1 MYFLEWSLCICRGK
15 TALKTTLHTR
25 PRRAS
30 YLQPL
35 PDDDD
40 TDDNNGDDDDDDYDD
55 SNDDDHDHGGIFTS
69 EYPPYYIDIGVL
81 SIKNPCL
88 VQQN

>member
-15 TALKTTLHTR
+15 TALKSTLHTR

-40 TDDNNGDDDDDDYDD
+40 IDDDDDDDD
-55 SNDDDHDHGGIFTS
+55 DDNNDDDHDHGGNFTS
-69 EYPPYYIDIGVL
+69 EYPPYYIDFGVI
-81 SIKNPCL
+81 SIKNS
-88 VQQN
+88 

>member
-1 MYFLEWSLCICRGK
+1 MLVVMRNKEYSN
-15 TALKTTLHTR
+15 
-25 PRRAS
+25 S
-30 YLQPL
+30 
-35 PDDDD
+35 D
-40 TDDNNGDDDDDDYDD
+40 NGDDEKIMRRDIMNVYYDEGKNDHDDDGDGDDDDYDD

-69 EYPPYYIDIGVL
+69 EYPPHYIDIGVL